1 MQTSYGHCLPSANLD
16 VFAGRELARSD
27 GAALR
32 GHRGPAALRL
42 PAAPPRRQEGRPQQG
57 QENRRRGRGPPL
69 KRQMQGTASFIC
81 VVHIIMGGYVD
92 PPL

>member
-1 MQTSYGHCLPSANLD
+1 MRLTAKLNVLL
-16 VFAGRELARSD
+16 GRELARSD

-57 QENRRRGRGPPL
+57 QEDRRRGRGPPL
-69 KRQMQGTASFIC
+69 KRPMQGTAFSIWD
-81 VVHIIMGGYVD
+81 VHKMVMLIL
-92 PPL
+92 PCA